1 MNTQQ
6 IKHALERDPKTTK
19 KFCGVFP
26 ADQLPKS
33 LSTFPCGFVA
43 NTDPSTKSGH
53 IGWYFTFPLT
63 ILENFLTVTDNH
75 LNITTNLLKLILN
88 FMNGNEMHENYK
100 VRGLMC
106 VDIIVFFTYIK
117 ERVVIA

>member
-6 IKHALERDPKTTK
+6 IKRALERDPKTTK

-26 ADQLPKS
+26 ADQLPKVR
-33 LSTFPCGFVA
+33 FPVDLWLIWTRLR
-43 NTDPSTKSGH
+43 NQGH

-75 LNITTNLLKLILN
+75 LNITTNPLKLILN
-88 FMNGNEMHENYK
+88 FMNGNEIHENYK

-106 VDIIVFFTYIK
+106 VGIIVFFTYIR
-117 ERVVIA
+117 EHAVIA

>member
-6 IKHALERDPKTTK
+6 IKRALERDPKTTK

-33 LSTFPCGFVA
+33 LSTFPVDLWLIRTHLR
-43 NTDPSTKSGH
+43 NQGH
-53 IGWYFTFPLT
+53 IGSYFTFPLT

-75 LNITTNLLKLILN
+75 LNITMNLSELILN
-88 FMNGNEMHENYK
+88 LMNGNEIHENYK

-106 VDIIVFFTYIK
+106 VDIIVFFTYIR
-117 ERVVIA
+117 ERAVIA